1 MKLEELAGALTELK
15 KKLFISIQEES
26 AAGANEALLSELRER
41 IMTKQPEQIKKKI
54 VVPKQIIKSTDKK
67 LNEQQSKFLKTVPE
81 EEIPE
86 KPQQKRVAA
95 DSIQLQKSENG
106 YIISID
112 SDLPV
117 QLKNLA
123 KPTSTDTK
131 QYMNIIR
138 ENATKQ
144 LDQLL

>member
-15 KKLFISIQEES
+15 EKLFISIQEES
-26 AAGANEALLSELRER
+26 ATEANEALLSELRKR
-41 IMTKQPEQIKKKI
+41 IMTKQPDPVKKKI
-54 VVPKQIIKSTDKK
+54 VAPQKPTKKK
-67 LNEQQSKFLKTVPE
+67 LNEQQSKSLKTVPE
-81 EEIPE
+81 EIQEE
-86 KPQQKRVAA
+86 PQQKRATA

-106 YIISID
+106 YTIGID
-112 SDLPV
+112 NDLPE

-123 KPTSTDTK
+123 KPTSADTQ